1 MAFSSNIHTLP
12 GIRSYANAHRHF
24 VDTTKPRSANW
35 QEHMRP
41 LKDTRSLHY
50 RIEQGSSWEP
60 GDPTKTFKYY
70 ALYLYSTPMVTYYEP
85 EADGSH
91 RVKVQYHCSNTST
104 KFLHQMG
111 QWYSGRTFYTSEDPM
126 RQVCVPLANPRNAQ
140 EVSADLVFDERNRLI
155 IARSKHVPI
164 GTYHLSDADK
174 RRRAEAR
181 QEYEVLLDMAMT
193 RADEFVERANAKSH
207 GYYLGRPFSSVINS
221 SNAVPFGL
229 SKRLAVDTWGED
241 DFERFFRM
249 AGDVVDHM
257 NARWVHEQG
266 CDDPFVFDPVK
277 YRTALMGQMLKHA
290 RLTHKSGITYLPQF
304 PEQMPR
310 EFFSIKQGDIL

>member
-1 MAFSSNIHTLP
+1 MAFSGNIHTLP

-70 ALYLYSTPMVTYYEP
+70 ALYLYSTPMVKYYEP

-91 RVKVQYHCSNTST
+91 RVKVQYHSSQTST

-126 RQVCVPLANPRNAQ
+126 RRSCWVMMSPDSSFHSHTFCTNWSRP
-140 EVSADLVFDERNRLI
+140 
-155 IARSKHVPI
+155 IA
-164 GTYHLSDADK
+164 
-174 RRRAEAR
+174 
-181 QEYEVLLDMAMT
+181 
-193 RADEFVERANAKSH
+193 
-207 GYYLGRPFSSVINS
+207 
-221 SNAVPFGL
+221 
-229 SKRLAVDTWGED
+229 
-241 DFERFFRM
+241 
-249 AGDVVDHM
+249 
-257 NARWVHEQG
+257 
-266 CDDPFVFDPVK
+266 
-277 YRTALMGQMLKHA
+277 
-290 RLTHKSGITYLPQF
+290 
-304 PEQMPR
+304 
-310 EFFSIKQGDIL
+310 